1 MVSFT
6 SKQPEF
12 LEHAGDSTR
21 ILSKRR
27 ELFSKKEKY
36 AVEKAKYD
44 ERCQQLEL
52 QEADLKRRDLEFQA
66 KVNDYLCP

>member
-1 MVSFT
+1 MPFT

-27 ELFSKKEKY
+27 ELFDMKEKY
-36 AVEKAKYD
+36 AVEKVKYD
-44 ERCQQLEL
+44 ERCQQVEL
-52 QEADLKRRDLEFQA
+52 QEADLKKRDLEFQA
-66 KVNDYLCP
+66 KVSLSFS